1 VSYTMI
7 EIDGSS
13 QSGSGTLLRYS
24 VALATLSG
32 ETLHLSRIRAKRP
45 KPGLRAQHLAAVRA
59 CARLSGAEVEGD
71 EVGSQEILYRPGRTI
86 SGGDFRFDIGT
97 AGSAVM
103 AAFALIP
110 PALAADGPSRI
121 TITGGLFQ
129 DFAPTFFHMQQVLV
143 PMLRMMGADVNV
155 RMVRPG
161 YVPDGQGMLVLE
173 VKPVPGL
180 VPLHLSERGKVIS
193 VKGIALSSHLREQ
206 QVGQRMAGRCRELLK
221 KRGYRAMID
230 IVDDT
235 TAVQR
240 GAGLTL
246 WAETERGCRIGADR
260 AGRQGRRSEAIADF
274 TAKSLLEDL
283 GSGASTDRH
292 TADQLILFAAL
303 AEGATE
309 YVIPRVTDHV
319 EANLWL
325 VEKVLGI
332 RASLRNHTV
341 RIQGKGMAIDR

>member
-1 VSYTMI
+1 MI

-32 ETLHLSRIRAKRP
+32 EALHISRIRARRP

-71 EVGSQEILYRPGRTI
+71 ELSSQEIVYRPGRTI
-86 SGGDFRFDIGT
+86 SGGEFRFDIGT

-103 AAFALIP
+103 AAFTLIP
-110 PALAADGPSRI
+110 PALVADGPSRI

-129 DFAPTFFHMQQVLV
+129 DFAPTFFHMQNVLV
-143 PMLRMMGADVNV
+143 PMLRLMGVDVNV

-173 VKPVPGL
+173 VKPVPEL
-180 VPLHLSERGKVIS
+180 VPLRLAQRGKVVG
-193 VKGIALSSHLREQ
+193 VKGIAISSHLHEQ
-206 QVGQRMAGRCRELLK
+206 QVGPRMAERCRDRLK
-221 KRGYRAMID
+221 KRGYRAIID
-230 IVDDT
+230 IVDDS

-240 GAGLTL
+240 GAGLTI
-246 WAETERGCRIGADR
+246 WAETDRGCRIGADR
-260 AGRQGRRSEAIADF
+260 AGRQGRRSESIADHAAA
-274 TAKSLLEDL
+274 TLLEDL
-283 GSGASTDRH
+283 DTGASTDRH

-309 YVIPRVTDHV
+309 YVVPRVTDHV
-319 EANLWL
+319 EANLRL
-325 VEKVLGI
+325 VEKILGV
-332 RASLRNHTV
+332 RTSLRNHTL
-341 RIQGKGMAIDR
+341 RIEGKGMRSR